1 MILITNKPRS
11 LIKNIITAT
20 GHIITISTTDCDV
33 KTSIIR
39 AKLLHHFPIV
49 FAFKSKGNNR
59 SYEIQVKYLYK
70 PVLNVNS
77 IGALKSSLYENVFR
91 Q

>member
-1 MILITNKPRS
+1 MILITNKPRR

-20 GHIITISTTDCDV
+20 VHITTISTIDCDV

-39 AKLLHHFPIV
+39 ATLLHHFPIV
-49 FAFKSKGNNR
+49 FEFKSKGNNR

-77 IGALKSSLYENVFR
+77 IGALKSSLYANVFR